1 MFTEDKITNV
11 LVIIFAVIMFSIIIG
26 FMIMFADM
34 YIRNRNEEDYCRKLP
49 YEEYKIDTRCHEILE
64 D

>member
-1 MFTEDKITNV
+1 MSTDDKITNIS
-11 LVIIFAVIMFSIIIG
+11 LVVFEIMAFSFFIG
-26 FMIMFADM
+26 FMIMLADM
-34 YIRNRNEEDYCRKLP
+34 YIRNRNEEDYCRKLS

>member
-11 LVIIFAVIMFSIIIG
+11 LVIAFVVTMLSIFIG
-26 FMIMFADM
+26 VAIVFADM
-34 YIRNRNEEDYCRKLP
+34 YIRDRNEEDYCRKLP